1 MPRRN
6 LWLLGALVV
15 VCVACSLR
23 ANRYAR
29 VFAFALDQV
38 HGRSLKEVDRHT
50 LLQGALGGMV
60 AELGDQHSEYVSPE
74 RFTGLEQM
82 LGQKFGG
89 LGIEIAIDPDTQ
101 DLIVNT
107 LLGGPA
113 EKAGVRPGDTILQV
127 DGKSTKGLTLYEARR
142 LLRGEAGTRV
152 VLSVRHE
159 GEEKAVEIPI
169 VRAVI
174 HSDTVTGDRRKPD
187 RTWNFFLEGQDR
199 IGYVRISDFG
209 DRTADELEKAL
220 RDLLDVGMQG
230 LILDLRDNPGG
241 LLIPAVRVCDLF
253 ISSGEIVTTRG
264 RGGEKREDF
273 QARGE
278 RTLRGFPMAVLVN
291 EYSASASEIVAAC
304 LQDHGRAVIVGEHTY
319 GKETVQ
325 EIIRLPSDY
334 GALKVT
340 VATYWR
346 PSGKNISRPPNAD
359 EAGKQAKAQSTGDWG
374 VKPDDGCEVRLDK
387 DQRTGLIRWLREHQL
402 GRRSGGEAAPKGK
415 QAMAAKPVLRTD
427 VDPQLAKAVESVRRE
442 LTQRRQPKQGLP

>member
-6 LWLLGALVV
+6 LWLLGALVA

-23 ANRYAR
+23 VNRYAR

-50 LLQGALGGMV
+50 LLEGALGGMV
-60 AELGDQHSEYVSPE
+60 AKLGDQHSEYVSPE

-101 DLIVNT
+101 DLIVSMP

-113 EKAGVRPGDTILQV
+113 EKAGVRPGDVILQV
-127 DGKSTKGLTLYEARR
+127 DGKSAKGLSLDEARR
-142 LLRGEAGTRV
+142 LLRGEVGTRV

-174 HSDTVTGDRRKPD
+174 HSDSVTGDRRKPD
-187 RTWNFFLEGQDR
+187 RTWDFFLEGQDR

-220 RDLLDVGMQG
+220 RDLLGAGMKG

-273 QARGE
+273 QARDQG
-278 RTLRGFPMAVLVN
+278 TLPDFPMAVLVN

-304 LQDHGRAVIVGEHTY
+304 LQDHRRAVIVGEHTY

-346 PSGKNISRPPNAD
+346 PSGKSISRPPNAD
-359 EAGKQAKAQSTGDWG
+359 EAGKQGKPKSSGDWG
-374 VKPDDGCEVRLDK
+374 VKPDEGYEVRLDTWS
-387 DQRTGLIRWLREHQL
+387 RLIRWLREHLL
-402 GRRSGGEAAPKGK
+402 GLLSGGKGAAKGK
-415 QAMAAKPVLRTD
+415 QAKAAKPVLRTD

-442 LTQRRQPKQGLP
+442 LTQRRQPK

>member
-6 LWLLGALVV
+6 LWVLGALVA

-23 ANRYAR
+23 VNRYAR

-38 HGRSLKEVDRHT
+38 HGRSLKEVDRHA
-50 LLQGALGGMV
+50 LLEGALGGMV
-60 AELGDQHSEYVSPE
+60 AKLGDQHSEYVSPE

-101 DLIVNT
+101 ELIVST
-107 LLGGPA
+107 PLLGGPA
-113 EKAGVRPGDTILQV
+113 EKAGVRPGDVILQV
-127 DGKSTKGLTLYEARR
+127 DGKSAKGLTLDGARDV
-142 LLRGEAGTRV
+142 LRGEAGTRV

-187 RTWNFFLEGQDR
+187 RTWDFFLEGQDR

-220 RDLLDVGMQG
+220 RDLLDAGVQG

-253 ISSGEIVTTRG
+253 ISIRRDRHHARARRRDPRGLSGPRPG
-264 RGGEKREDF
+264 HSPR
-273 QARGE
+273 
-278 RTLRGFPMAVLVN
+278 LP
-291 EYSASASEIVAAC
+291 
-304 LQDHGRAVIVGEHTY
+304 HGRAGER
-319 GKETVQ
+319 V
-325 EIIRLPSDY
+325 
-334 GALKVT
+334 
-340 VATYWR
+340 
-346 PSGKNISRPPNAD
+346 
-359 EAGKQAKAQSTGDWG
+359 
-374 VKPDDGCEVRLDK
+374 
-387 DQRTGLIRWLREHQL
+387 
-402 GRRSGGEAAPKGK
+402 
-415 QAMAAKPVLRTD
+415 
-427 VDPQLAKAVESVRRE
+427 
-442 LTQRRQPKQGLP
+442 